1 MSPTWFPLKECDR
14 ALKRAFGRGDTTAG
28 DSYDTLKERLC
39 EQLYEAGKAEEGV
52 VQRRIESLTA
62 NVRREVEDKLAD
74 QRAEQE
80 ATAAAL
86 EEREQAVAE
95 RERQARPSYRAAFAA
110 CGAFLALSGGL
121 VMRTVA

>member
-39 EQLYEAGKAEEGV
+39 EQLYEAAKAEEGV

-80 ATAAAL
+80 VTAAAL
-86 EEREQAVAE
+86 KNGSRPSRNES
-95 RERQARPSYRAAFAA
+95 ARPAPPIAQPSPR
-110 CGAFLALSGGL
+110 
-121 VMRTVA
+121 VARSWRSPETS